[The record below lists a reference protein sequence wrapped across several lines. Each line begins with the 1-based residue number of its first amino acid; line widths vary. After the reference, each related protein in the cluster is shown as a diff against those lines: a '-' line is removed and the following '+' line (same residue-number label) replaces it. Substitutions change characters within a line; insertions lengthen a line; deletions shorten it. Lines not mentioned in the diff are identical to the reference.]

1 MTSVEPSSF
10 ESICNT
16 TRRIPFSDTDAEQ
29 MRVHLQIAHRH
40 GLDLLIEGASDL
52 SEMLHEGI
60 LMPQSRDLQTDFVFV
75 NIDAGRGFFGG
86 QKTQVLTFTSD
97 IYRNQYLPGPV
108 LRSLLHALVG
118 INNIYRA
125 AGLLKGSAL

>member
-40 GLDLLIEGASDL
+40 GLDLLIEDASDL
-52 SEMLHEGI
+52 GEMLHEGI
-60 LMPQSRDLQTDFVFV
+60 LTPQSRDLQTDFVFV

-108 LRSLLHALVG
+108 LRSLLRALVG

-125 AGLLKGSAL
+125 AGLLKGTAL